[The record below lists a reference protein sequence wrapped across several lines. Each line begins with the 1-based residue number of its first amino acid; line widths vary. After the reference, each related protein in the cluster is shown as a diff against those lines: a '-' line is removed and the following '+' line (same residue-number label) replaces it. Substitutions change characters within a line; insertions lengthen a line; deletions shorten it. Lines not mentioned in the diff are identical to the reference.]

1 MDTLKEGQN
10 NPQSCVFGLMR
21 TKMVN
26 LCQKD
31 VELGRKEKRDSAT
44 GLFLVCFF
52 IISCIH
58 YSLSKF

>member
-1 MDTLKEGQN
+1 MDTLKQGQN

-31 VELGRKEKRDSAT
+31 VELGRNESEIQ
-44 GLFLVCFF
+44 LLVCFF

>member
-1 MDTLKEGQN
+1 MDTQKEVKK

-31 VELGRKEKRDSAT
+31 VELGRNENEIQLLV
-44 GLFLVCFF
+44 GFLFVFSSVVAF
-52 IISCIH
+52 IIH
-58 YSLSKF
+58 

>member
-1 MDTLKEGQN
+1 MDKLKEVQN

-31 VELGRKEKRDSAT
+31 VELERNESEIQLLVG
-44 GLFLVCFF
+44 FLSVFSSLVAF
-52 IISCIH
+52 II
-58 YSLSKF
+58 Y

>member
-1 MDTLKEGQN
+1 MDKLKEGQN

-31 VELGRKEKRDSAT
+31 VELGRNESEIQLLV
-44 GLFLVCFF
+44 GFLFVFF

>member
-1 MDTLKEGQN
+1 MDKLKEGQN

-31 VELGRKEKRDSAT
+31 VELGRNESEIQLLV
-44 GLFLVCFF
+44 GFLFVF
-52 IISCIH
+52 H
-58 YSLSKF
+58 H